1 MKDGG
6 RRHLP
11 FELHE
16 NSGRIAT
23 GTFGRTVTIEWP
35 LEIFKQ
41 MSGNCKRAA
50 RLQLLC
56 RNSVIQHFSGN
67 CKDATRLQLPHICYK
82 ISSGPCLQLPRLRSS
97 NDTLAQNNMHTHT
110 YKEFSPYQFH
120 SGLKLVPAPAATRS
134 ASNSVLLRHQ
144 SRAGRL
150 KALSSTPC
158 QSMGT
163 GL

>member
-56 RNSVIQHFSGN
+56 RNSVIKNISGN
-67 CKDATRLQLPHICYK
+67 FKRAARLQLPPHLLENLER
-82 ISSGPCLQLPRLRSS
+82 P
-97 NDTLAQNNMHTHT
+97 TLAI
-110 YKEFSPYQFH
+110 
-120 SGLKLVPAPAATRS
+120 APPS
-134 ASNSVLLRHQ
+134 
-144 SRAGRL
+144 
-150 KALSSTPC
+150 KFK
-158 QSMGT
+158 
-163 GL
+163 